1 MEGELFWSN
10 ASERKTSADVRPL
23 VWYLVS
29 NGGLAKCHF
38 NGGVERK
45 AT

>member
-23 VWYLVS
+23 SLVLVS
-29 NGGLAKCHF
+29 NEWPC
-38 NGGVERK
+38 
-45 AT
+45 